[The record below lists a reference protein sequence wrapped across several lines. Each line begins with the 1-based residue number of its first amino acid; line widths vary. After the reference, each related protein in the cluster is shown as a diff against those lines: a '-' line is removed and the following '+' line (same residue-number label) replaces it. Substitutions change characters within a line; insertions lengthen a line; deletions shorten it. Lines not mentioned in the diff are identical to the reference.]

1 MTNSKF
7 ISTIRKYTFTD
18 RVFIAISFVLL
29 LIIAIVVLY
38 PLLYVLVSSF
48 YSDYVRSIF
57 NLDINKFTPKAY
69 SLAFNYKYFISGFTN
84 SVLYTT
90 VGCFVSLSVVT
101 LCAYPLSKRK
111 FYCGKYVMGMCFVAM
126 YFSGGIIPSY
136 LVVRGLGL
144 LDTMWAIV
152 LPSAFSVYN
161 MYLLHAHFRHV
172 VPDELEDAA
181 KIDGCGEWRFL
192 LQVVIPLSTPML
204 TTIAL
209 YYIVASWNA
218 YFNAMIY
225 ISTRSKWPLANVL
238 REVLVS
244 DINSARTVAAAND
257 GSGIPIVRQAE
268 MLKYALIVVASFP
281 LLAIYPFMQR
291 FFVNGLTDGSVK
303 Q

>member
-1 MTNSKF
+1 MANTRF
-7 ISTIRKYTFTD
+7 ISRMRKYTAAD
-18 RVFIAISFVLL
+18 RFFVVVSFVSLL
-29 LIIAIVVLY
+29 VITVLY
-38 PLLYVLVSSF
+38 PLLYVLIPSF
-48 YSDYVRSIF
+48 YSDYVRNVF
-57 NLDINKFTPKAY
+57 GLDISKFTTKAY

-84 SVLYTT
+84 SVVYTM
-90 VGCFVSLSVVT
+90 VGCIISLTVVT

-111 FYCGKYVMGMCFVAM
+111 FYCGKYVMGLSFVAM

-144 LDTMWAIV
+144 LDTMWAII

-161 MYLLHAHFRHV
+161 TYLLHAHFRHA

-192 LQVVIPLSTPML
+192 LQVVVPLSMPML

-209 YYIVASWNA
+209 YYIVGSWTA
-218 YFNAMIY
+218 YFSAMIY
-225 ISTRSKWPLANVL
+225 ISSRSKWPLANVL

-244 DINSARTVAAAND
+244 DINSARAVAAAND

-268 MLKYALIVVASFP
+268 MLKYALIVVASVP

-291 FFVNGLTDGSVK
+291 FFVHGLTEGSVK